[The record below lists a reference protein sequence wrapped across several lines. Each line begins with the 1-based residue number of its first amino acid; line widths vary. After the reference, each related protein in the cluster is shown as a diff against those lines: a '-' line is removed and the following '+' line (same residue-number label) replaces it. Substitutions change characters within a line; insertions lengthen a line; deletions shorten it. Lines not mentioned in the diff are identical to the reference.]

1 LHPPL
6 PIDASTCALVKI
18 TFIPRNVPASES
30 EHVPANETDKEQN
43 ENEDKKQPYR
53 HKTKNIYSISHTIS
67 QLTSH

>member
-1 LHPPL
+1 
-6 PIDASTCALVKI
+6 
-18 TFIPRNVPASES
+18 
-30 EHVPANETDKEQN
+30 VPANETDKEQN